1 MRGRKA
7 ARQNFFRV
15 AEISMSA
22 SAPAH
27 NPLEDIVRKLVAC
40 VRLLSSDKEGER
52 ESAIAG
58 VQRLLKGADSNTTCA
73 LADRLENGGLT
84 EDYKRQVRDA
94 IGSARAAAY
103 AEGVRA
109 AEARFR
115 PDGKLTFAD
124 VALYTQRQIHRI
136 PSDKHEFI
144 NKMALYAN
152 AELEPSPKQGK
163 FLFDLFVQYL
173 GGRIT

>member
-1 MRGRKA
+1 MA
-7 ARQNFFRV
+7 LQAVCSQDAV
-15 AEISMSA
+15 LEMSA
-22 SAPAH
+22 LARDPIA
-27 NPLEDIVRKLVAC
+27 DIVRKLVAC
-40 VRLLSSDKEGER
+40 VRLLSSDKELER

-58 VQRLLKGADSNTTCA
+58 LQRLLKGADSNTTRA

-94 IGSARAAAY
+94 VGNARAAAY

-115 PDGKLTFAD
+115 PDGKLTFVE

-144 NKMALYAN
+144 NKMALYAT